1 MASEVLSV
9 HVFVLKRV
17 LRNMRVEL
25 FGQLSEGPAPYND
38 ALLTFVNQRD
48 TERTI
53 VYVVCFYSSF
63 MHTFKL
69 MCT

>member
-25 FGQLSEGPAPYND
+25 LSQLSEGPAPYNE
-38 ALLTFVNQRD
+38 ALLTFVN
-48 TERTI
+48 
-53 VYVVCFYSSF
+53 
-63 MHTFKL
+63 H
-69 MCT
+69 